1 MKVLRFKI
9 YAYRNRL
16 VPMFVLVMIPWLAVA
31 PWAPWWANSI
41 AMPLLFIC
49 AALLFVHVLPTPSM
63 IPRAADEGKLSEAE
77 ILRLRKNPEQNAQ
90 QLLARWALMT
100 RDSKLQLEEVDQH
113 VTEVMSHAES
123 AVVEIGK
130 RFVEVTRKTRKQVEL
145 AVGLLSS
152 RGEESGA
159 GGKALD
165 SLTDYIHAS
174 DALLKNLGGQ
184 LLALGE
190 QLASL
195 AARQEAVREDSKRI
209 DGALDQLAALA
220 SEIRVLALDSSRR
233 GGTDN
238 RAFVEMTDRVRA
250 LSLTA
255 DESSR
260 AIRKTLED
268 IKAQAGSTD
277 ATIRALAVQARDA
290 GRKSNEEVTALT
302 GATLRKTQEVH
313 TALGEIG
320 ALGERIQEDINK
332 IIVELQFQD
341 ITQQKLQRL
350 KQPMI
355 SELASSW
362 LSMFEETRAFN
373 RKLSLTAGDAVEAP
387 PARFR
392 VSLKNSPETQKD
404 RQADAHQDAKQ
415 QDAKKQ
421 DARPDGLSRRDDGSK
436 VELF

>member
-1 MKVLRFKI
+1 MKLLRFKL

-16 VPMFVLVMIPWLAVA
+16 LPMFVLVMIPWVAVA

-41 AMPLLFIC
+41 ALPLLFIC
-49 AALLFVHVLPTPSM
+49 FWLLFLHVLPTPST
-63 IPRAADEGKLSEAE
+63 IPRVTDNGRLSNAE
-77 ILRLRKNPEQNAQ
+77 ISKLRASPEQAQ
-90 QLLARWALMT
+90 QLLARWAMMT

-113 VTEVMSHAES
+113 VSDVMDHAES

-130 RFVEVTRKTRKQVEL
+130 RFVEMTRKTRKQVEL
-145 AVGLLSS
+145 AVGLLS
-152 RGEESGA
+152 RTGTEQHTA
-159 GGKALD
+159 GGKALE

-174 DALLKNLGGQ
+174 DSLLKNLGAQ
-184 LLALGE
+184 LLELGE

-277 ATIRALAVQARDA
+277 SSIRALAKQARDA
-290 GRKSNEEVTALT
+290 GRKSNDEVKELT
-302 GATLRKTQEVH
+302 GATLRKTQEVN

-320 ALGERIQEDINK
+320 ALGERIQDDINQ
-332 IIVELQFQD
+332 IVIGLQFQD

-350 KQPMI
+350 KQPMLA
-355 SELASSW
+355 ELASSW

-373 RKLSLTAGDAVEAP
+373 RKLGRSTGESVELP
-387 PARFR
+387 PQHFR
-392 VSLKNSPETQKD
+392 VSLKNSPDGEIKPKP
-404 RQADAHQDAKQ
+404 ADEAPDAE
-415 QDAKKQ
+415 
-421 DARPDGLSRRDDGSK
+421 RPRRDDGK

>member
-1 MKVLRFKI
+1 MNPLRFKL

-16 VPMFVLVMIPWLAVA
+16 LPMFVLVMIPWLAVA

-49 AALLFVHVLPTPSM
+49 AWLLFIHVLPMPPTG
-63 IPRAADEGKLSEAE
+63 RRTTDDKKLSDTE
-77 ILRLRKNPEQNAQ
+77 IQKLRKTPEVHAQ

-100 RDSKLQLEEVDQH
+100 VESKLQLEEVYQH
-113 VTEVMSHAES
+113 VSDVMNHAES

-145 AVGLLSS
+145 AVGLLSRS
-152 RGEESGA
+152 GGEPA
-159 GGKALD
+159 AADGKGLD
-165 SLTDYIHAS
+165 SLTDYIQAS
-174 DALLKNLGGQ
+174 DTLLKNLGQQ
-184 LLALGE
+184 LVTLSD
-190 QLASL
+190 QLATLS
-195 AARQEAVREDSKRI
+195 ARQEAVREESKRI

-220 SEIRVLALDSSRR
+220 SEIRVLALDSGRR
-233 GGTDN
+233 GNADN
-238 RAFVEMTDRVRA
+238 RAFVEMTDQVRA

-260 AIRKTLED
+260 VIRKTLED
-268 IKAQAGSTD
+268 IKSQARSTD
-277 ATIRALAVQARDA
+277 DAIRAVANEARSA
-290 GRKSNEEVTALT
+290 GRRSSDEIAELT
-302 GATLRKTQEVH
+302 GATLRKSEEVH
-313 TALGEIG
+313 AALGEIG
-320 ALGERIQEDINK
+320 TLGERIQDDINQ
-332 IIVELQFQD
+332 IVIELQFQD

-373 RKLSLTAGDAVEAP
+373 RKLSGGETAEGP
-387 PARFR
+387 SMPFR
-392 VSLKNSPETQKD
+392 VSLKNAPEQGKPKPVEETKESE
-404 RQADAHQDAKQ
+404 
-415 QDAKKQ
+415 
-421 DARPDGLSRRDDGSK
+421 GSRRDDGSK

>member
-1 MKVLRFKI
+1 MKPLRFKL

-16 VPMFVLVMIPWLAVA
+16 LPMFVLVMIPWLAVA
-31 PWAPWWANSI
+31 PWAPWWAHSI

-49 AALLFVHVLPTPSM
+49 AWLLFMHVLPMPPTG
-63 IPRAADEGKLSEAE
+63 RRTTDDRKLSD
-77 ILRLRKNPEQNAQ
+77 IDISNLRKTPELNAQ

-100 RDSKLQLEEVDQH
+100 RESKLQLEEVDQH
-113 VTEVMSHAES
+113 VSDVMDHAES

-145 AVGLLSS
+145 AVGLLS
-152 RGEESGA
+152 RTGTEEGSA
-159 GGKALD
+159 GDKALD
-165 SLTDYIHAS
+165 SLPDYIHAS

-184 LLALGE
+184 LVALSD
-190 QLASL
+190 QLATLS
-195 AARQEAVREDSKRI
+195 ARQEAVREESKRV

-220 SEIRVLALDSSRR
+220 SEIRVLALDSGRR
-233 GGTDN
+233 GNADN

-268 IKAQAGSTD
+268 IKSQARTTD
-277 ATIRALAVQARDA
+277 DAIRAIAGQARDA
-290 GRKSNEEVTALT
+290 GRKSNEEVAELT

-320 ALGERIQEDINK
+320 ALGARIQDDINQ
-332 IIVELQFQD
+332 IVIALQFQD

-373 RKLSLTAGDAVEAP
+373 RKLSGSGADAVEAP
-387 PARFR
+387 ATPFR
-392 VSLKNSPETQKD
+392 VSLKKAPEPEKGRAAEGAKETESP
-404 RQADAHQDAKQ
+404 
-415 QDAKKQ
+415 
-421 DARPDGLSRRDDGSK
+421 RRDDGSK

>member
-1 MKVLRFKI
+1 MSMLRFKL

-16 VPMFVLVMIPWLAVA
+16 VPMCVLMIIPYLAIA
-31 PWAPWWANSI
+31 PQATWWANAI
-41 AMPLLFIC
+41 GLPLLLVC
-49 AALLFVHVLPTPSM
+49 GSLLFVHVLPMP
-63 IPRAADEGKLSEAE
+63 PANRRANDDQRLSDSE
-77 ILRLRKNPEQNAQ
+77 ILKMRKTAEPASQ
-90 QLLARWALMT
+90 QLMQRWAQVT

-152 RGEESGA
+152 TGGADAA
-159 GGKALD
+159 GGGKQD

-174 DALLKNLGGQ
+174 DSLLKNLGGQ
-184 LLALGE
+184 LVSLSD
-190 QLASL
+190 QLAALS
-195 AARQEAVREDSKRI
+195 ARQEAVREESKRI

-220 SEIRVLALDSSRR
+220 SEVRVLALDSGRR
-233 GGTDN
+233 GNSADN

-260 AIRKTLED
+260 AIRNTLED
-268 IKAQAGSTD
+268 IKTQARTTD
-277 ATIRALAVQARDA
+277 DAIRAIATQAREA
-290 GRKSNEEVTALT
+290 GRKSSDQIGELT
-302 GATLRKTQEVH
+302 GATLRKSEQVN

-320 ALGERIQEDINK
+320 ALGERIQGDINK
-332 IIVELQFQD
+332 IIIELQFQD

-350 KQPMI
+350 KAPML

-362 LSMFEETRAFN
+362 LAMFEETRTFN
-373 RKLSLTAGDAVEAP
+373 RKLGTSAAEAP
-387 PARFR
+387 DAPAAPFR
-392 VSLKNSPETQKD
+392 VSLKKSTESAAAPD
-404 RQADAHQDAKQ
+404 PAAKEP
-415 QDAKKQ
+415 AATK
-421 DARPDGLSRRDDGSK
+421 REGDGSTK

>member
-1 MKVLRFKI
+1 MSPLRFKL

-16 VPMFVLVMIPWLAVA
+16 VPMMVLIMVPWISVA
-31 PWAPWWANSI
+31 PWAPWWVLSI
-41 AMPLLFIC
+41 SIPLLFV
-49 AALLFVHVLPTPSM
+49 AGWLLLLHVLPMP
-63 IPRAADEGKLSEAE
+63 PAGRRAADSGGLSDAE
-77 ILRLRKNPEQNAQ
+77 IAKLRKGSDAGVQ

-113 VTEVMSHAES
+113 VTEVMTHAES

-145 AVGLLSS
+145 AVALLSRKEDEAS
-152 RGEESGA
+152 ASE
-159 GGKALD
+159 GKAPE
-165 SLTDYIHAS
+165 SLTDYIHAC
-174 DALLKNLGGQ
+174 DALLKHLGEQ
-184 LLALGE
+184 LLTLGE
-190 QLASL
+190 QLATL

-220 SEIRVLALDSSRR
+220 SQIRVLALDSGRR
-233 GGTDN
+233 GNADN

-255 DESSR
+255 DDSSR

-268 IKAQAGSTD
+268 IKAQARSTD
-277 ATIRALAVQARDA
+277 DSIRTIAAQARDA
-290 GRKSNEEVTALT
+290 GRRSNDQIAELT
-302 GATLRKTQEVH
+302 GATLKKSQEVH
-313 TALGEIG
+313 AALGDIG

-332 IIVELQFQD
+332 IIIELQFQD

-350 KQPMI
+350 KQPMLT
-355 SELASSW
+355 ELASSW

-373 RKLSLTAGDAVEAP
+373 RKLSVTAEATEAP
-387 PARFR
+387 ATPFR
-392 VSLKNSPETQKD
+392 VSRKSAPE
-404 RQADAHQDAKQ
+404 AKAGRDEQ
-415 QDAKKQ
+415 PRD
-421 DARPDGLSRRDDGSK
+421 DGASQRRDDGSK

>member
-1 MKVLRFKI
+1 MSPLRFKL

-16 VPMFVLVMIPWLAVA
+16 VPMMVLIMVPWISVA
-31 PWAPWWANSI
+31 PWAPWWVLSI
-41 AMPLLFIC
+41 SIPLLFV
-49 AALLFVHVLPTPSM
+49 AGWFLLLHVLPMP
-63 IPRAADEGKLSEAE
+63 PAGRRAADSGSLSDAE
-77 ILRLRKNPEQNAQ
+77 IAKLRKGSDVGVQ

-113 VTEVMSHAES
+113 VTEVMTHAES

-145 AVGLLSS
+145 AVALLSRKEDEAS
-152 RGEESGA
+152 AE
-159 GGKALD
+159 GKAPE
-165 SLTDYIHAS
+165 SLTDYIHAC
-174 DALLKNLGGQ
+174 DALLKHLGEQ
-184 LLALGE
+184 LLTLGE
-190 QLASL
+190 QLATL

-220 SEIRVLALDSSRR
+220 SQIRVLALDSGRR
-233 GGTDN
+233 GNADN

-255 DESSR
+255 DDSSR

-268 IKAQAGSTD
+268 IKAQARSTD
-277 ATIRALAVQARDA
+277 DTIRTIAAQARDA
-290 GRKSNEEVTALT
+290 GRRSNDQIAQLT
-302 GATLRKTQEVH
+302 GATLQKSREVH
-313 TALGEIG
+313 AALGEIG

-332 IIVELQFQD
+332 IIIELQFQD

-350 KQPMI
+350 KQPMLT
-355 SELASSW
+355 ELASSW

-373 RKLSLTAGDAVEAP
+373 RKLSVTAEAAEAP
-387 PARFR
+387 ATPFR
-392 VSLKNSPETQKD
+392 VSLKSAPEAKTG
-404 RQADAHQDAKQ
+404 RDAQPTD
-415 QDAKKQ
+415 
-421 DARPDGLSRRDDGSK
+421 DGASQRRDDGSK

>member
-1 MKVLRFKI
+1 MNPLRFKL

-16 VPMFVLVMIPWLAVA
+16 LPMFVLVMIPWLAVA

-49 AALLFVHVLPTPSM
+49 AWLLFMHVLPMPPTG
-63 IPRAADEGKLSEAE
+63 RRTTDDKKLSDTE
-77 ILRLRKNPEQNAQ
+77 IQKLRKTPEVHAQ

-113 VTEVMSHAES
+113 VSDVMNHAES

-145 AVGLLSS
+145 AVGLLSRS
-152 RGEESGA
+152 GGEPA
-159 GGKALD
+159 AADGKGLD
-165 SLTDYIHAS
+165 SLTDYIQAS
-174 DALLKNLGGQ
+174 DTLLKSLGQQ
-184 LLALGE
+184 LVTLSD
-190 QLASL
+190 QLATLS
-195 AARQEAVREDSKRI
+195 ARQEAVREESKRI

-220 SEIRVLALDSSRR
+220 SEIRVLALDSGRR
-233 GGTDN
+233 GNADN
-238 RAFVEMTDRVRA
+238 RAFVEMTDQVRA

-260 AIRKTLED
+260 VIRKTLED
-268 IKAQAGSTD
+268 MKSQARSTD
-277 ATIRALAVQARDA
+277 DAIRAVANEARSA
-290 GRKSNEEVTALT
+290 GRRSSDEIAELT
-302 GATLRKTQEVH
+302 GATLRKSEEVH
-313 TALGEIG
+313 AALGEIG
-320 ALGERIQEDINK
+320 TLGERIQDDINQ
-332 IIVELQFQD
+332 IVIELQFQD

-373 RKLSLTAGDAVEAP
+373 RKLSGGETAEGP
-387 PARFR
+387 SMPFR
-392 VSLKNSPETQKD
+392 VSLKNVPEQGKPKPVEETKESE
-404 RQADAHQDAKQ
+404 
-415 QDAKKQ
+415 
-421 DARPDGLSRRDDGSK
+421 GSRRDDGSK

>member
-1 MKVLRFKI
+1 MKLLRFKL

-16 VPMFVLVMIPWLAVA
+16 LPMFVLVMIPWLAVA

-41 AMPLLFIC
+41 ALPLLLIC
-49 AALLFVHVLPTPSM
+49 YWLLFLNVLPMP
-63 IPRAADEGKLSEAE
+63 PAGRRANDDRKLSDTE
-77 ILRLRKNPEQNAQ
+77 ISTLRKTPELPAQ
-90 QLLARWALMT
+90 QLLARWAMMT

-113 VTEVMSHAES
+113 VSEVMDHAES

-145 AVGLLSS
+145 AVGLLSRTGGDEAAS
-152 RGEESGA
+152 E
-159 GGKALD
+159 GKAPD

-184 LLALGE
+184 LVALSD
-190 QLASL
+190 QLANLS
-195 AARQEAVREDSKRI
+195 ARQEAVREESKRV

-220 SEIRVLALDSSRR
+220 SEIRVLALDSGRR
-233 GGTDN
+233 GNADN

-268 IKAQAGSTD
+268 IKSQARTTD
-277 ATIRALAVQARDA
+277 DAIRAIASQARDS
-290 GRKSNEEVTALT
+290 GRKSNEEVTELT

-320 ALGERIQEDINK
+320 TLGARIQDDINQ
-332 IIVELQFQD
+332 IVIELQFQD

-362 LSMFEETRAFN
+362 LSIFEETRAFN
-373 RKLSLTAGDAVEAP
+373 RKLGASGADAVEAP
-387 PARFR
+387 ATPFR
-392 VSLKNSPETQKD
+392 VSLKKAPE
-404 RQADAHQDAKQ
+404 QDKSRPAEGAKESGG
-415 QDAKKQ
+415 
-421 DARPDGLSRRDDGSK
+421 PRRDDGSK

>member
-1 MKVLRFKI
+1 MKVLRFKL

-16 VPMFVLVMIPWLAVA
+16 VPMFVLLMIPWLAVA

-41 AMPLLFIC
+41 AIPLLFIC
-49 AALLFVHVLPTPSM
+49 AALLFVNVLPTPSM
-63 IPRAADEGKLSEAE
+63 TPRAADDGRLSEAE
-77 ILRLRKNPEQNAQ
+77 IARLRASPEQDAQ
-90 QLLARWALMT
+90 HLLARWALMT

-113 VTEVMSHAES
+113 VSEVMNHAES
-123 AVVEIGK
+123 AVVEIGR

-145 AVGLLSS
+145 AVGLLSRT
-152 RGEESGA
+152 RGEEAVA
-159 GGKALD
+159 GSKAQE

-174 DALLKNLGGQ
+174 DALLKSLGAQ

-233 GGTDN
+233 GGADN

-277 ATIRALAVQARDA
+277 TAIRALAKQARDA
-290 GRKSNEEVTALT
+290 GRKSNDEVTELT
-302 GATLRKTQEVH
+302 GATLRKTQDVN

-320 ALGERIQEDINK
+320 ALGEHIQDDINQ
-332 IIVELQFQD
+332 IVIELQFQD

-373 RKLSLTAGDAVEAP
+373 RKLSLSTAGAEPP

-392 VSLKNSPETQKD
+392 VSLKSSPDAQKTSPAGQKDAPQTQKT
-404 RQADAHQDAKQ
+404 KPPGE
-415 QDAKKQ
+415 KQ
-421 DARPDGLSRRDDGSK
+421 DTGRQRDDDSK

>member
-1 MKVLRFKI
+1 MKQLRFKI

-16 VPMFVLVMIPWLAVA
+16 IPMFALVMIPWVAVA
-31 PWAPWWANSI
+31 PWAPWWVLSI
-41 AMPLLFIC
+41 SVPLLFIC
-49 AALLFVHVLPTPSM
+49 AWLLLLHVLPMPPAMRRNTDS
-63 IPRAADEGKLSEAE
+63 GKLSDAE
-77 ILRLRKNPEQNAQ
+77 ISKMRKSSEEHAQ
-90 QLLARWALMT
+90 QLLTRWANMT

-113 VTEVMSHAES
+113 VSEVMNHAES

-145 AVGLLSS
+145 AVGLLSRTGS
-152 RGEESGA
+152 EDEQGA
-159 GGKALD
+159 APSAPE

-174 DALLKNLGGQ
+174 DALLKS
-184 LLALGE
+184 LGE
-190 QLASL
+190 QLVVLSEQLAGL

-260 AIRKTLED
+260 AIRNTLED
-268 IKAQAGSTD
+268 IKAQARSTD
-277 ATIRALAVQARDA
+277 DAIRTLAKQARDA
-290 GRKSNEEVTALT
+290 GRKSNEQVSELT
-302 GATLRKTQEVH
+302 SATLRKTEEVN

-320 ALGERIQEDINK
+320 ALGERIQGDINQ
-332 IIVELQFQD
+332 IIIELQFQD

-355 SELASSW
+355 AELASSW
-362 LSMFEETRAFN
+362 LSMFEETREFN
-373 RKLSLTAGDAVEAP
+373 RKLGSKVAESADPA

-392 VSLKNSPETQKD
+392 VSLKNQPGAAQPKAPESAQP
-404 RQADAHQDAKQ
+404 
-415 QDAKKQ
+415 
-421 DARPDGLSRRDDGSK
+421 RPPEPAPESATPRRDDGK

>member
-1 MKVLRFKI
+1 MKALRFKI

-16 VPMFVLVMIPWLAVA
+16 IPMFALVMIPWVAVA
-31 PWAPWWANSI
+31 PWAPWWVLSI
-41 AMPLLFIC
+41 SVPLLFIC
-49 AALLFVHVLPTPSM
+49 CWLLLLHVLPMPPATRRTSD
-63 IPRAADEGKLSEAE
+63 AGKLSDIE
-77 ILRLRKNPEQNAQ
+77 IAKLRKSSDPGAQ
-90 QLLARWALMT
+90 QLLARWANMT
-100 RDSKLQLEEVDQH
+100 RDSKQQLEEVDQH
-113 VTEVMSHAES
+113 VTEVMTHAES
-123 AVVEIGK
+123 AVIEIGK
-130 RFVEVTRKTRKQVEL
+130 RFFEVTRKTRKQVEL
-145 AVGLLSS
+145 AVGLLS
-152 RGEESGA
+152 RTGTEDGA
-159 GGKALD
+159 VEGKVAD

-174 DALLKNLGGQ
+174 DTLLKSLGGQ
-184 LLALGE
+184 LVELSE
-190 QLASL
+190 QLAGL

-260 AIRKTLED
+260 AIRRTLED

-277 ATIRALAVQARDA
+277 SAIRTLAKQARDA
-290 GRKSNEEVTALT
+290 GRKSNDQVAELT
-302 GATLRKTQEVH
+302 GATLKKTQEVH

-320 ALGERIQEDINK
+320 ALGERIQSDINQ
-332 IIVELQFQD
+332 IVIELQFQD

-350 KQPMI
+350 KEPMI
-355 SELASSW
+355 SELAGSW

-373 RKLSLTAGDAVEAP
+373 RKLGVTTSESAEVSAP
-387 PARFR
+387 AHFR
-392 VSLKNSPETQKD
+392 VSLKNQPDAEKPKPAEKAVPVETT
-404 RQADAHQDAKQ
+404 QDNKT
-415 QDAKKQ
+415 
-421 DARPDGLSRRDDGSK
+421 PRRDDGK

>member
-1 MKVLRFKI
+1 MNMLRFKL

-16 VPMFVLVMIPWLAVA
+16 VPMCVLMTIPYLAVA
-31 PWAPWWANSI
+31 PHAPWWAN
-41 AMPLLFIC
+41 AMGLPLLLVC
-49 AALLFVHVLPTPSM
+49 ASLLFVHVLPMPPGTR
-63 IPRAADEGKLSEAE
+63 RATDDVRLSDEE
-77 ILRLRKNPEQNAQ
+77 ILKMRKTPEQGAQ
-90 QLLARWALMT
+90 QLIARWTQMT

-113 VTEVMSHAES
+113 VSEVMTHAES

-152 RGEESGA
+152 TGGGETA
-159 GGKALD
+159 GEGKQD

-174 DALLKNLGGQ
+174 DSLLKNLGGQ
-184 LLALGE
+184 LVSLSD
-190 QLASL
+190 QLAALS
-195 AARQEAVREDSKRI
+195 ARQEAVREESKRI

-220 SEIRVLALDSSRR
+220 SEIRVLALDSGRR
-233 GGTDN
+233 GNAADN

-268 IKAQAGSTD
+268 IKTQARSTD
-277 ATIRALAVQARDA
+277 DAIRAIATQARDA
-290 GRKSNEEVTALT
+290 GRKSSDQIGELT
-302 GATLRKTQEVH
+302 GATLRKSEQVN

-320 ALGERIQEDINK
+320 ALGERIQGDINK
-332 IIVELQFQD
+332 IIIELQFQD

-350 KQPMI
+350 KAPML
-355 SELASSW
+355 SELSSSW
-362 LSMFEETRAFN
+362 LAMFEETRTFN
-373 RKLSLTAGDAVEAP
+373 RKLGAAAGEAP
-387 PARFR
+387 DAPAQPFR
-392 VSLKNSPETQKD
+392 VSLKKSVDAAAAPNPEKEPAPTK
-404 RQADAHQDAKQ
+404 R
-415 QDAKKQ
+415 
-421 DARPDGLSRRDDGSK
+421 DGDGNK

>member
-1 MKVLRFKI
+1 MRVLRFKL

-31 PWAPWWANSI
+31 PWAPWWAISI

-49 AALLFVHVLPTPSM
+49 ASLLFVHVLPTPSM
-63 IPRAADEGKLSEAE
+63 IPRTTDAGSLTEAE
-77 ILRLRKNPEQNAQ
+77 VLRMRKNPDQNAQ

-100 RDSKLQLEEVDQH
+100 RDSKIQLEEVDQH
-113 VTEVMSHAES
+113 VSEVMNHAES
-123 AVVEIGK
+123 AVVEIGR

-145 AVGLLSS
+145 AVGLLS
-152 RGEESGA
+152 RAGGEEA
-159 GGKALD
+159 RATGKALN

-174 DALLKNLGGQ
+174 DALLKNLGDQ

-190 QLASL
+190 QLANL

-268 IKAQAGSTD
+268 IKAQAGTTD
-277 ATIRALAVQARDA
+277 TAIRALAKQARDA
-290 GRKSNEEVTALT
+290 GRTSAQEVTELT

-320 ALGERIQEDINK
+320 ALGERIQDDINQ
-332 IIVELQFQD
+332 IVIELQFQD

-373 RKLSLTAGDAVEAP
+373 RKLSATASEGAEV
-387 PARFR
+387 PATPFR
-392 VSLKNSPETQKD
+392 VSLKKAPDAEKRAPEADSKSPAAAKRVEP
-404 RQADAHQDAKQ
+404 RQDT
-415 QDAKKQ
+415 
-421 DARPDGLSRRDDGSK
+421 RDDGSK